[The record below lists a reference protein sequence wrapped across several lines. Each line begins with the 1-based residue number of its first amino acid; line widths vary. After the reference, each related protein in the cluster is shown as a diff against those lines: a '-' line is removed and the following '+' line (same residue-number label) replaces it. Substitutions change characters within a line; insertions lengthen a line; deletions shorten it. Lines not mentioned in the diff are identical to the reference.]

1 MYCLSTELKR
11 RIVLYNEGNPTACI
25 FLLHFLLLNL
35 ERKASIQVISSFFNK
50 FMVEPEW
57 AF

>member
-1 MYCLSTELKR
+1 MKET
-11 RIVLYNEGNPTACI
+11 PTACI

-35 ERKASIQVISSFFNK
+35 ERRASIQVISSFFNK

-57 AF
+57 AFKIPVQLP